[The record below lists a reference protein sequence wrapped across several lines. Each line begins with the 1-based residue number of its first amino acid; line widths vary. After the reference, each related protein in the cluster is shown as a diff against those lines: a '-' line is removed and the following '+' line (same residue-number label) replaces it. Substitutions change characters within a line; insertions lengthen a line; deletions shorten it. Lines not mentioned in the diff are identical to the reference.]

1 MYHRQRSLLP
11 KHNTAESM
19 VGLLP
24 LAPHHDLLQYIHH
37 VPFNA
42 NEVKTEALQSRPPW
56 NNTVLGV
63 PIHIQFAHPKFQ
75 NFADLSH
82 VQLFT

>member
-1 MYHRQRSLLP
+1 MYHGQRSLLP

-42 NEVKTEALQSRPPW
+42 NGVKTGALQVPTR
-56 NNTVLGV
+56 NTTKYENINPTYAPKEGLG
-63 PIHIQFAHPKFQ
+63 
-75 NFADLSH
+75 SH
-82 VQLFT
+82 S